1 MLLKEIK
8 VKENTKHK
16 EIDVEQVKILKEQYQ
31 KEVDEAEENKHILE
45 LIDCKWNYEKE
56 NQDIE
61 IYIDEIDQKIKEL
74 QDFEEE
80 NKFKHKSMS

>member
-16 EIDVEQVKILKEQYQ
+16 EIDVKQVKILKEQYQ

-61 IYIDEIDQKIKEL
+61 IDIDEID
-74 QDFEEE
+74 
-80 NKFKHKSMS
+80 